1 MPTVMGVIP
10 ALVATVEN
18 LVFGSVWFIII
29 IGSARSEWWTW
40 IVSELDCQYLNG
52 AWLNDKDSN

>member
-10 ALVATVEN
+10 ALVATVET

-29 IGSARSEWWTW
+29 IGSARLEW
-40 IVSELDCQYLNG
+40 
-52 AWLNDKDSN
+52 

>member
-18 LVFGSVWFIII
+18 PLDVFRYLYISLDHL
-29 IGSARSEWWTW
+29 
-40 IVSELDCQYLNG
+40 IV
-52 AWLNDKDSN
+52 